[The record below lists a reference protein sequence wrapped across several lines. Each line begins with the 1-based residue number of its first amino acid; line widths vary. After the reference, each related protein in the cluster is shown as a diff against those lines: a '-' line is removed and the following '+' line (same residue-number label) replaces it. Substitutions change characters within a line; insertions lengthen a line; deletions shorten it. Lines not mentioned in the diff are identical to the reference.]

1 MRVGEAHSLRWMDCT
16 ETTIDDAD
24 QTEAIHVKVF
34 GKRAKLTGVRE
45 DGWALYEGVKGYRLL
60 KSLRPAAKPDDPL
73 FEETHRDGMRE
84 LLEDAELRMNAEGI
98 SRDSKSL
105 RQTGISMRLDHGTN
119 PDYRHI
125 AKWARTS
132 VGQIGR
138 FYDQTHPQESIKH
151 ITGFKQPPMRKPKNE
166 KEAARM
172 KKSTAELKR
181 FQAQAR
187 RDAQD
192 PGDA

>member
-1 MRVGEAHSLRWMDCT
+1 LRRGGITRREAHSLRWKDCT
-16 ETTIDDAD
+16 ETTIDDSD
-24 QTEAIHVKVF
+24 QTEAIHLKVF

-45 DGWALYEGVKGYRLL
+45 DGWALYEGVTGYRLL
-60 KSLRPAAKPDDPL
+60 KSLRPDAKPEDLL
-73 FEETHRDGMRE
+73 FEQTHRDGVRE

-105 RQTGISMRLDHGTN
+105 RQTAVSMRLDNGPN

-151 ITGFKQPPMRKPKNE
+151 ITWFKQPAKKKPRNGNE
-166 KEAARM
+166 GGANEEVCCRTRPAAG
-172 KKSTAELKR
+172 SASE
-181 FQAQAR
+181 
-187 RDAQD
+187 
-192 PGDA
+192 